1 MPQGGQG
8 RPHRGVWNCDQ
19 RLRWQ
24 EEDGECRSM
33 SGGLRSCGYRTPL
46 RSSEG
51 GGVGWELT
59 DWTLVLGEG
68 PPERTGEKSTDA

>member
-1 MPQGGQG
+1 
-8 RPHRGVWNCDQ
+8 
-19 RLRWQ
+19 
-24 EEDGECRSM
+24 M

-68 PPERTGEKSTDA
+68 TPERTGEKSTDA